1 MRKRLLLWELIGFI
15 VVGLLGAVGHF
26 LFAWSGKNL
35 FVAAFAA
42 VNESAWEHMKLLF
55 FPAFFFSGVQIGEQG
70 RNYPNFLAARCISI
84 LTGLL
89 LIPVIFY
96 TYSGALGW
104 RVEWFDILIFYL
116 SDAGMFLLDYYL
128 LRQGR
133 MTSLWQ
139 QLLGLLILWVIAFV
153 FVWCTFQ
160 PPHLALWRDP
170 MTGRI
175 GIV

>member
-1 MRKRLLLWELIGFI
+1 MRRRLLLWETAGFFA
-15 VVGLLGAVGHF
+15 VGILGAVGHF
-26 LFAWSGKNL
+26 LFQWSGENS
-35 FVAAFAA
+35 VAAAFAA
-42 VNESAWEHMKLLF
+42 VNESTWEHMKLLF
-55 FPAFFFSGVQIGEQG
+55 FPAFLFSGIQMSVQG
-70 RNYPNFLAARCISI
+70 RNYPNFLAARTISI

-116 SDAGMFLLDYYL
+116 ADAGMFWMDYRL

-133 MTSLWQ
+133 MVSLWQ
-139 QLLGLLILWVIAFV
+139 QLLGLVILWAAAFA

-170 MTGRI
+170 LTGLP
-175 GIV
+175 GIP